1 MRPKYIKK
9 GKEAL
14 NDENAEL
21 LTKLQTVQQEN
32 FKIKGNLNKVMR
44 ENEEMNKNLKELEL
58 YLARTLGVDKF
69 SLNRK
74 EVIEKFSFCKEFYWE
89 LRTFSFWL

>member
-32 FKIKGNLNKVMR
+32 CKIKGNLNKVVR

-58 YLARTLGVDKF
+58 YLARTLGMDKF

-74 EVIEKFSFCKEFYWE
+74 EVIEFFLVFVKDFGG
-89 LRTFSFWL
+89 LRTFSYWL